1 MEENVAVPTGVLF
14 TRNVTDPVIFPRMD
28 EVTVAV
34 SSVVPPSA
42 TEFGAAVT
50 VMVVGAAVTA
60 SVPLPFEPA

>member
-1 MEENVAVPTGVLF
+1 
-14 TRNVTDPVIFPRMD
+14 MD